1 MDAVHALEV
10 LRCFQRCFHI
20 DVRFVVIRELVTTH
34 SACSAHLCGKNCHL
48 VLSLDSSAA
57 FLYHGPFTS
66 STCSLSVLQL
76 HGSVLQHPRTSSIV
90 LNSVDGRVPC
100 LSHDQPPLIIRKS
113 NMQRRINI
121 AAFVLAATASL
132 SSSLSIQN
140 QKKNNAKTINT
151 FESRRSFVETGAV
164 AAFGIAASTLAQPQQ
179 AFAAEASGLPAR
191 GAKAPEFELPN
202 SRGSGLVTL
211 DSLVKS
217 SKWTVL
223 YFYPGAFTSGCTL
236 EARGFQRDLE
246 SYRKLNAQIVGVSV
260 DPVEKNAQF
269 CTEEKLDF
277 FMLSDKGGQVSKKY
291 GSALSI
297 PGFGTFSNRQT
308 YIIDPKGELRW
319 IFTDVESK
327 ISRHSSEVL
336 EKLTELEKV

>member
-1 MDAVHALEV
+1 MQ
-10 LRCFQRCFHI
+10 QRI
-20 DVRFVVIRELVTTH
+20 T
-34 SACSAHLCGKNCHL
+34 
-48 VLSLDSSAA
+48 
-57 FLYHGPFTS
+57 
-66 STCSLSVLQL
+66 
-76 HGSVLQHPRTSSIV
+76 
-90 LNSVDGRVPC
+90 
-100 LSHDQPPLIIRKS
+100 
-113 NMQRRINI
+113 I
-121 AAFVLAATASL
+121 AAFVLAASPFL
-132 SSSLSIQN
+132 SSGLSLQN
-140 QKKNNAKTINT
+140 NNNNNNAASTV
-151 FESRRSFVETGAV
+151 SRRSFVETGAV
-164 AAFGIAASTLAQPQQ
+164 AAAAFGVVSAGLPNMEPAMATSS
-179 AFAAEASGLPAR
+179 EGLPAQ
-191 GAKAPEFELPN
+191 GAKAPQFELPN

-211 DSLVKS
+211 DNLTKN

-246 SYRKLNAQIVGVSV
+246 SYRKLNAQVVGVSV

-327 ISRHSSEVL
+327 ISRHSTEVL
-336 EKLTELEKV
+336 EKLTELEKA

>member
-1 MDAVHALEV
+1 MH
-10 LRCFQRCFHI
+10 QRI
-20 DVRFVVIRELVTTH
+20 TI
-34 SACSAHLCGKNCHL
+34 AAL
-48 VLSLDSSAA
+48 VLAVS
-57 FLYHGPFTS
+57 
-66 STCSLSVLQL
+66 
-76 HGSVLQHPRTSSIV
+76 
-90 LNSVDGRVPC
+90 
-100 LSHDQPPLIIRKS
+100 
-113 NMQRRINI
+113 
-121 AAFVLAATASL
+121 ASL
-132 SSSLSIQN
+132 SSGLSLP
-140 QKKNNAKTINT
+140 KNNNAI
-151 FESRRSFVETGAV
+151 ESSRRSFVESGAV
-164 AAFGIAASTLAQPQQ
+164 AAALGVASLATPNA
-179 AFAAEASGLPAR
+179 AFAAETTGLPAQ
-191 GAKAPEFELPN
+191 GAKAPDFELPN

-211 DSLVKS
+211 DGLVKN

-277 FMLSDKGGQVSKKY
+277 FMLSDKGGLVSKKY

-319 IFTDVESK
+319 IFTDVESR
-327 ISRHSSEVL
+327 ISRHSTEVL
-336 EKLTELEKV
+336 EKLTELENA

>member
-1 MDAVHALEV
+1 MQ
-10 LRCFQRCFHI
+10 QRI
-20 DVRFVVIRELVTTH
+20 T
-34 SACSAHLCGKNCHL
+34 
-48 VLSLDSSAA
+48 
-57 FLYHGPFTS
+57 
-66 STCSLSVLQL
+66 
-76 HGSVLQHPRTSSIV
+76 
-90 LNSVDGRVPC
+90 
-100 LSHDQPPLIIRKS
+100 
-113 NMQRRINI
+113 I
-121 AAFVLAATASL
+121 AALVLAASASL
-132 SSSLSIQN
+132 SSGLSLS
-140 QKKNNAKTINT
+140 KNNNALET
-151 FESRRSFVETGAV
+151 SRRSFVETSAVAV
-164 AAFGIAASTLAQPQQ
+164 AALGVASLVAPEAAL
-179 AFAAEASGLPAR
+179 AAESTGLPAQ
-191 GAKAPEFELPN
+191 GAKAPDFELPN

-211 DSLVKS
+211 DGLVKN

-277 FMLSDKGGQVSKKY
+277 FMLSDKGGMVSKKY

-319 IFTDVESK
+319 IFTDVESR
-327 ISRHSSEVL
+327 ISRHSTEVL
-336 EKLTELEKV
+336 EKLTELENAKA

>member
-1 MDAVHALEV
+1 MQ
-10 LRCFQRCFHI
+10 QRI
-20 DVRFVVIRELVTTH
+20 T
-34 SACSAHLCGKNCHL
+34 
-48 VLSLDSSAA
+48 
-57 FLYHGPFTS
+57 
-66 STCSLSVLQL
+66 
-76 HGSVLQHPRTSSIV
+76 
-90 LNSVDGRVPC
+90 
-100 LSHDQPPLIIRKS
+100 
-113 NMQRRINI
+113 I
-121 AAFVLAATASL
+121 AALVLAASASL
-132 SSSLSIQN
+132 SSGLSLSKN
-140 QKKNNAKTINT
+140 HNNNALET
-151 FESRRSFVETGAV
+151 SRRSFVETSAV
-164 AAFGIAASTLAQPQQ
+164 AAAALGVASFIAPETAL
-179 AFAAEASGLPAR
+179 AAESNGLPAQ
-191 GAKAPEFELPN
+191 GAKAPDFELPN

-211 DSLVKS
+211 DGLVKN

-277 FMLSDKGGQVSKKY
+277 FMLSDKGGMVSKKY

-319 IFTDVESK
+319 IFTDVESR
-327 ISRHSSEVL
+327 ISRHSTEVL
-336 EKLTELEKV
+336 EKLTELENAKA